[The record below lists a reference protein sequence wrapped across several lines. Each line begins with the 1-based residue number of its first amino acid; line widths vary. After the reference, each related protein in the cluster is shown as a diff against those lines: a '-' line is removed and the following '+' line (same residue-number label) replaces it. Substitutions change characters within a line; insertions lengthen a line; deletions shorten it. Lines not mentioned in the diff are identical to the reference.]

1 MGRILSNWL
10 WSLET
15 IMHVTPWVVVVHYY
29 LLLTFIIINYSTIST
44 RLNCQINQFHMAM
57 TSIAST
63 GTERLCFFSGDSLMF
78 KITKPLEIDLLGW
91 LSSKGLPRFS
101 KWARTK
107 CKPKADAGQR
117 GRSCKPDGS
126 RCGNPDTAGVLGQA
140 PQPLAG

>member
-1 MGRILSNWL
+1 
-10 WSLET
+10 
-15 IMHVTPWVVVVHYY
+15 MHVTPWVVVVHYY

-101 KWARTK
+101 K
-107 CKPKADAGQR
+107 
-117 GRSCKPDGS
+117 
-126 RCGNPDTAGVLGQA
+126 
-140 PQPLAG
+140 